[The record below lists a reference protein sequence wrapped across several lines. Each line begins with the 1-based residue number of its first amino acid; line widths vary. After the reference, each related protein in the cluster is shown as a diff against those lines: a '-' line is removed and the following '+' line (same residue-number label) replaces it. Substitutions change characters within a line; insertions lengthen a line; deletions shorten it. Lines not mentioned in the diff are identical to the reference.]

1 MTTLIPPY
9 GFPVTE
15 FEARTVRAQQLMRN
29 MRLDAL
35 LLMTEPEIA
44 YYAGFNSY
52 FWQSPTRPW
61 FLVIPLSGEPIAVVP
76 SIGVTTVANTWIQD
90 VRSWQ
95 SPNPA
100 DEGVSLLASTLKE
113 LGTNYKRIGVPTG
126 PETHLRMPGNDVQT
140 LNRLLGG
147 ISLVDATDIVKTQRM
162 VKSSLEI
169 AKHQHICELVSD
181 SFENVPR
188 IIHTGMSE
196 REAFQAFRLDI
207 LSRKATSAPYLVTTS
222 GPGGIDDAI
231 RFPCDRVLN
240 EGDLLFIDTGC
251 EYDGYYSDFDR
262 NFALGAAS
270 EEALAAY
277 RLAYKATE
285 AGIAAVKPG
294 VKSSDVFKAMAKVL
308 EEGGASNSSIGRM
321 GHGVG
326 LKNTEWPSIMA
337 SDDTVLQAGMIL
349 AIEPG
354 YEFLPGKIMLHEEN
368 VVVRDEAAQL
378 LSRRADPE
386 LPILT

>member
-1 MTTLIPPY
+1 
-9 GFPVTE
+9 
-15 FEARTVRAQQLMRN
+15 MRN
-29 MRLDAL
+29 KRLDAL

-76 SIGVTTVANTWIQD
+76 SIGVTTVSNTWIQD

-113 LGTNYKRIGVPTG
+113 LATNHKRIGVPTG

-140 LNRLLGG
+140 LNKLLGR
-147 ISLVDATDIVKTQRM
+147 IVLADATDIVKSQRM

-169 AKHQHICELVSD
+169 AKHRYICELVSD
-181 SFENVPR
+181 TFEHVPQ
-188 IIHTGMSE
+188 IIHQGMTE
-196 REAFQAFRLDI
+196 REAFQTFRLDI
-207 LSRKATSAPYLVTTS
+207 LSRKATSAPYLVATS
-222 GPGGIDDAI
+222 GPGGINDAI
-231 RFPCDRVLN
+231 RFPCDRILN
-240 EGDLLFIDTGC
+240 DGDLLFIDTGC

-262 NFALGAAS
+262 NFAIATAS
-270 EEALAAY
+270 EQALAAY
-277 RLAYKATE
+277 RLAFKATE
-285 AGIAAVKPG
+285 AGLATVKPG
-294 VKSSDVFKAMAKVL
+294 ARTSDVFRAMAKVL
-308 EEGGASNSSIGRM
+308 EQGGASNSAIGRM

-326 LKNTEWPSIMA
+326 LKNTEWPSIMTN
-337 SDDTVLQAGMIL
+337 DETILQAGMIL

-368 VVVRDEAAQL
+368 VVVTEDGAEL
-378 LSRRADPE
+378 LSRRAAPD
-386 LPILT
+386 LPILN

>member
-196 REAFQAFRLDI
+196 REAFHAFRLDI

-270 EEALAAY
+270 DEALFAY

>member
-270 EEALAAY
+270 DEALAAY

>member
-270 EEALAAY
+270 DEALFAY